1 MADFTTEELK
11 CIKDLVEDSVSLS
24 TWDALDES
32 TLSDVEYMH
41 FFLQRAKVLAK
52 VEGLINENV

>member
-1 MADFTTEELK
+1 MTMNFTTEELK
-11 CIKDLVEDSVSLS
+11 CIRGLVEDSILLS

-32 TLSDVEYMH
+32 SLSDVEYMH

-52 VEGLINENV
+52 LKDLYND

>member
-1 MADFTTEELK
+1 MNFTTEELK
-11 CIKDLVEDSVSLS
+11 CIRGLVEDSISLS

-32 TLSDVEYMH
+32 SLSDVEYMH

-52 VEGLINENV
+52 LKDLYND

>member
-1 MADFTTEELK
+1 MNFTTEELK
-11 CIKDLVEDSVSLS
+11 CIRVLVEDSISLS

-32 TLSDVEYMH
+32 SLSDVEYMH

-52 VEGLINENV
+52 LEDLYND